1 MDNNKERE
9 KKIAALD
16 AEIQE
21 LYKKVR
27 ELDQQKFEIDF
38 QENIEYAKSLV
49 GKYFKR
55 GTFGDGTAIFH
66 PTEVDSS
73 DHRVRLIGFHA
84 QGAMYAIGDQSA
96 FIHNKEDVSVQDSKE
111 YEEISKEEFDTILAE
126 LLDFD
131 I

>member
-1 MDNNKERE
+1 MDDNER
-9 KKIAALD
+9 KKRIAAID
-16 AEIQE
+16 AEIHE

-27 ELDQQKFEIDF
+27 ELDQQKFEINF

-55 GTFGDGTAIFH
+55 STFGDGTAIFH

-84 QGAMYAIGDQSA
+84 QGVMYEVGDQSA
-96 FIHNKEDVSVQDSKE
+96 FIHSKEDVSVQDSKE

-126 LLDFD
+126 ILDFD